1 MDESKQES
9 FSFSGHSAAEED
21 ARTPFDRFLKQP
33 GVDML
38 QAALPYVSSAM
49 RKPLALLMKFLEVN
63 RIISDFD
70 RDDVLTACGFESN
83 PPNPEAMLRAMKM
96 AGGSRANPQIDR
108 ILNMMNVI
116 HSYQSFTDMM
126 QRNPEMASVLTNL
139 MNQSQRNGTAP
150 SYQRAQANPQNPSQ
164 LFSQF
169 AGKDPADLMSLL
181 SQVSGKNPVELAT
194 LLSQLSGKNPAE
206 LSSVLSQAA
215 GKDPSDLMAIL
226 AQFTGSESTDF
237 SR

>member
-9 FSFSGHSAAEED
+9 FSFSNHSTAEED

-38 QAALPYVSSAM
+38 QAALPYVSASM
-49 RKPLALLMKFLEVN
+49 RKPLALFMKFLEVN
-63 RIISDFD
+63 RIVSDLD

-126 QRNPEMASVLTNL
+126 QRNPEMASVLTNV
-139 MNQSQRNGTAP
+139 MNQSQRNGTP
-150 SYQRAQANPQNPSQ
+150 FSNQRAQNNASAPSNPGQ

-169 AGKDPADLMSLL
+169 TGKEPSDLTALL
-181 SQVSGKNPVELAT
+181 SQVSGKT
-194 LLSQLSGKNPAE
+194 PAE
-206 LSSVLSQAA
+206 LNSILAQAA
-215 GKDPSDLMAIL
+215 GKDPSDLMALL

>member
-9 FSFSGHSAAEED
+9 FSFSSHSTAEED

-38 QAALPYVSSAM
+38 QAALPYVSASM
-49 RKPLALLMKFLEVN
+49 RKPLALFMKFLEVN
-63 RIISDFD
+63 RIVSDLD

-139 MNQSQRNGTAP
+139 MNQSQRNGTP
-150 SYQRAQANPQNPSQ
+150 FSNQRAQNNASAPSNPVQ

-169 AGKDPADLMSLL
+169 TSKDPSDLTALL
-181 SQVSGKNPVELAT
+181 SQVSGKT
-194 LLSQLSGKNPAE
+194 PAE
-206 LSSVLSQAA
+206 LNSILAQAA
-215 GKDPSDLMAIL
+215 GKDPSDLMALL

>member
-33 GVDML
+33 SVDML

-63 RIISDFD
+63 RIVSDFD
-70 RDDVLTACGFESN
+70 RDEVLTACGFESN
-83 PPNPEAMLRAMKM
+83 SPNPEAMLRAMKM
-96 AGGSRANPQIDR
+96 AGGSHANPQIDR
-108 ILNMMNVI
+108 ILNMINVI

-139 MNQSQRNGTAP
+139 MNQNQRNGTPP
-150 SYQRAQANPQNPSQ
+150 SNQRTQNASSNPSQ
-164 LFSQF
+164 LFSQS
-169 AGKDPADLMSLL
+169 AGKDPSDLMTLL
-181 SQVSGKNPVELAT
+181 SQISGKNPTELAT
-194 LLSQLSGKNPAE
+194 LLSQLS
-206 LSSVLSQAA
+206 S
-215 GKDPSDLMAIL
+215 
-226 AQFTGSESTDF
+226 SESTDF